1 MIENGTLVYEEERKV
16 LDWFSHFL
24 NNASVSFQ
32 TSTYCFKNYYEKCI
46 NDLVKLPY
54 SSEKKSEI
62 AEGKLTAIYAEDLND
77 FKENC
82 GYNRIL
88 ERMKKDVRFLEE
100 VTTRGIISEEFAQAI
115 AVLPVEKLG
124 KMTKEEVA
132 LLMSDSNR
140 YVESVY
146 DDSTDK
152 LIREKKVSG
161 EAVDESL
168 VPLLKAHRLNNL
180 QVKYAHTA
188 RIVYLTDLEVKKLGV
203 DDEVVRSILYT
214 AALFHDV
221 GRFYQGTYYNSYAE
235 GELKKTENNSVKDHA
250 EAGYYYSLLDM
261 INLNVLGAATNEDL
275 IIHSIAAAVVKKH
288 QLPNAALGNY
298 DRMISDFK
306 FNDNVKQEML
316 DFVLNCY
323 GVAEKF
329 DGGLHGRFQKTAPGN
344 AEAMRQSFTDSM
356 LNVISA
362 YTGEENL
369 ESIRNTVYSLF
380 SYESPSLV
388 LNEENINILR
398 QKLNGESLEELNQKL
413 ANKEVILLSPE
424 YNKVI
429 KDHKLG
435 SLLENDDKSSLL
447 VKDFMEKLIAS
458 TDMSDY
464 YAQYDIVGTIDKV
477 MEADSKGEDYRGIR
491 LNDDIAKVLRMSM
504 GLVMDM
510 DKLDILVQ
518 RAIKRYPDWKPDA
531 IRVKALK
538 AGEEANLGQDE
549 SLLDV
554 LEKEFQIDVKSNETG
569 KVILDDVLVDVIK
582 HSVNVNDTFKKKFGE
597 NYDFSNIKAGM
608 VADDVI
614 DKALKASFEGKT
626 VSMPYDIMEKAHP
639 DLNERY
645 KIEMDLIL
653 PPDLRENVFKKDEDR
668 EYKAGVNGAVT
679 AFPLGNKASED
690 KHFQWANAFPGVWW
704 QLDQFVMTNMRSM
717 ESLRFIKDTG
727 LLERIG
733 KAYKS
738 GDCPKE
744 FGMFVDEVINF
755 SSSFIDLA
763 LTAKTNDKGDMLFGE
778 TNQEGYSPVI
788 LSDKDTMLKIR
799 NEAAIRYQDMKK
811 QEAVIEAEHNS
822 QLDSMFSTSVSTNS
836 REQISGNDL
845 SSMFVENNATINSG
859 AMVSESGKK

>member
-16 LDWFSHFL
+16 LAWFSNFL

-32 TSTYCFKNYYEKCI
+32 TSTYYFKNYYERCI
-46 NDLVKLPY
+46 NDLVNLPY
-54 SSEKKSEI
+54 SSEKKSTI
-62 AEGKLTAIYAEDLND
+62 ADGKLSAIYAEDLNN
-77 FKENC
+77 FKEAC

-88 ERMKKDVRFLEE
+88 ELMKKDVKFLEE
-100 VTTRGIISEEFAQAI
+100 VTKRGIISEALAQAI
-115 AVLPVEKLG
+115 TVLPIEKLG

-132 LLMSDSNR
+132 LLMSDSSS
-140 YVESVY
+140 YVKSVY
-146 DDSTDK
+146 DDSIDK
-152 LIREKKVSG
+152 LLREKKISS
-161 EAVDESL
+161 EIVDESL

-221 GRFYQGTYYNSYAE
+221 GRFYQGTYYNSYVE
-235 GELKKTENNSVKDHA
+235 SELKNTENNNVKDHA

-261 INLNVLGAATNEDL
+261 INLNVLGSATNEDL

-298 DRMISDFK
+298 DKMISDFQ
-306 FNDNVKQEML
+306 FNDNIKQEML
-316 DFVLNCY
+316 DFILNCY
-323 GVAEKF
+323 GVAERF

-356 LNVISA
+356 LNIIST

-369 ESIRNTVYSLF
+369 DSIRNVVYELF

-398 QKLNGESLEELNQKL
+398 QKLNSESLDELNRKL
-413 ANKEVILLSPE
+413 ANKEVVLLSPE

-429 KDHKLG
+429 KDYKLG
-435 SLLENDDKSSLL
+435 RLLGDDVTTSTV
-447 VKDFMEKLIAS
+447 VKEFMEKLIAS
-458 TDMSDY
+458 TDMTDY

-477 MEADSKGEDYRGIR
+477 MEAADSGKDYQGIK

-518 RAIKRYPDWKPDA
+518 RAIKRYPDWKPNA

-538 AGEEANLGQDE
+538 VGEETNLVHDE

-554 LEKEFQIDVKSNETG
+554 LEKEFQINIKRDETG
-569 KVILDDVLVDVIK
+569 KIILDDVLVDVIK
-582 HSVNVNDTFKKKFGE
+582 HNVNVNDCFKKKFGE
-597 NYDFSNIKAGM
+597 DYDFSSIKAGM
-608 VADDVI
+608 VADEVI
-614 DKALKASFEGKT
+614 DGALMQSFEGNT
-626 VSMPYDIMEKAHP
+626 VSIPYDIMEKAHP
-639 DLNERY
+639 NLNERY

-653 PPDLRENVFKKDEDR
+653 PPDLRKNVFKIDEDR

-679 AFPLGNKASED
+679 AFPLGNKASSD

-733 KAYKS
+733 NAYKS
-738 GDCPKE
+738 DDCPKE
-744 FGMFVDEVINF
+744 FGMFVDEIINF
-755 SSSFIDLA
+755 SNSFIDLA
-763 LTAKTNDKGDMLFGE
+763 LTAKINDKGDMLFGDV
-778 TNQEGYSPVI
+778 NQEGYSPVI

-799 NEAAIRYQDMKK
+799 NEAALRYHDLKK
-811 QEAVIEAEHNS
+811 QEAVVEIEHNRELDGMFS
-822 QLDSMFSTSVSTNS
+822 DSMHTSS
-836 REQISGNDL
+836 RKQTIGNDL
-845 SSMFVENNATINSG
+845 NSMFGENGMNISSG
-859 AMVSESGKK
+859 VIVSESGKK